1 MCILYTWQIIEQS
14 KQSEYHIAYYA
25 VRMLGNSG
33 NYMPPILVS
42 STAKSIATRILV
54 IAKLNRKKEFTL
66 KGFIC
71 DIKCPNNELPVQ
83 R

>member
-1 MCILYTWQIIEQS
+1 
-14 KQSEYHIAYYA
+14 
-25 VRMLGNSG
+25 MLGNSG

-71 DIKCPNNELPVQ
+71 DIKCPSNELPVQ